1 MKKVFL
7 QNINFFKGECLNI
20 YKIMEETRG
29 NLTKEF
35 DIKKTN
41 WRKYLNK
48 NNYKTNLTAV

>member
-41 WRKYLNK
+41 
-48 NNYKTNLTAV
+48 